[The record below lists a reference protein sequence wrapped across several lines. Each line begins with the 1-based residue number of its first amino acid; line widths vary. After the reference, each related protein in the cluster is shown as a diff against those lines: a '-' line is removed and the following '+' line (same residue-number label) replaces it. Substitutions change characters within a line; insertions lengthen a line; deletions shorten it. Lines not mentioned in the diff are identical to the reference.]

1 LKKIKIKGLPKT
13 TNPRRTLYMEFEKI
27 RDVIAEQMSIDK
39 DSITGETT
47 FADDLNADSLDVFQ
61 IISELEDTFGMEFSN
76 EDADKIRT
84 VGDAA
89 EYVKKALR

>member
-1 LKKIKIKGLPKT
+1 
-13 TNPRRTLYMEFEKI
+13 MEFEKI

-39 DSITGETT
+39 ESITAETT

>member
-1 LKKIKIKGLPKT
+1 
-13 TNPRRTLYMEFEKI
+13 MEFEKI
-27 RDVIAEQMSIDK
+27 RDVIAEQMSVTK
-39 DSITGETT
+39 DSITKETT

-61 IISELEDTFGMEFSN
+61 IISELEDVFGMEFSN

-89 EYVKKALR
+89 EYVKQALK